1 MYTDIVF
8 HTISGNQQVAMM
20 NVPFIIFF
28 CFFLRVLLISG
39 RESDHTT

>member
-1 MYTDIVF
+1 MDIDIDIEGMYTDIVF

-28 CFFLRVLLISG
+28 VFS
-39 RESDHTT
+39 